1 MIEIVLEV
9 QIGNVRLLE
18 TFDGSVL
25 WGEQMI
31 EVALFI
37 RNVSSIFRGV
47 KKGAFKTLE
56 TFLLVTLLSL
66 VN

>member
-9 QIGNVRLLE
+9 QISYIRLLE
-18 TFDGSVL
+18 TFDNSVL

-31 EVALFI
+31 EVAFFI
-37 RNVSSIFRGV
+37 RNVSSIFWRV
-47 KKGAFKTLE
+47 KKGAFKALE